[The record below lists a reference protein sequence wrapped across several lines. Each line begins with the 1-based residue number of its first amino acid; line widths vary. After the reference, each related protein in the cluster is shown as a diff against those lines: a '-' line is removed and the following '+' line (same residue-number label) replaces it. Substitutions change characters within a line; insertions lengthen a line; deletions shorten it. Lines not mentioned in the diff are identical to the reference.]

1 MENATSSKLIK
12 SKERVQQ
19 HGEVFTPAWMVKKML
34 AEPSI
39 HQKLKDIH
47 ATFLEPSAG
56 EGAFLTEI
64 LRQKLSYVN
73 ETSGSRNADWQ
84 YDSLWALA
92 SIYGIEYLSD
102 NLEKARENML
112 CVFCEN
118 YRERTGDNLPTDSD
132 FYRSAKFLIRT
143 NIVQG
148 NTLTHRTDTNDL
160 IRFSEWQPD
169 ETHERQVR
177 RHEFAYDDLFSE
189 EGQDFIEMN
198 LFSDEQPPEP
208 PSVDLMR
215 VWELEA

>member
-1 MENATSSKLIK
+1 MESADSNNLIK

-19 HGEVFTPAWMVKKML
+19 HGEVFTPQWMVKKML
-34 AEPSI
+34 AEPGI
-39 HQKLKDIH
+39 RQKLKDVH

-73 ETSGSRNADWQ
+73 ETSASRNTDWQ

-92 SIYGIEYLSD
+92 SIYGIEYLPD
-102 NLEKARENML
+102 NLAKARENML

-118 YRERTGDNLPTDSD
+118 YRKRTGDDLPRDSD
-132 FYRSAKFLIRT
+132 FYRSAQFLIRT

-148 NTLTHRTDTNDL
+148 NTLTHKTETDEL

-169 ETHERQVR
+169 DTHERQVH

-189 EGQDFIEMN
+189 DGQDVIEIN
-198 LFSDEQPPEP
+198 LFADEPAAEP
-208 PSVDLMR
+208 PAVDLMR
-215 VWELEA
+215 VWELEG